1 MKYHQSTRITNTI
14 RVQIQWMDLR
24 RLSKSC
30 STQNPSGTNPAFFQ
44 PEEAWKACTLSQF
57 RHNDAVQLR
66 FLERN
71 STRIFDRPL
80 PTPSNLFAP
89 LWNLPISRPPFFF
102 QRLFRRMDS
111 WFETTTSSIF
121 NRFNFAR
128 TPSVSLKEEDTNDF
142 VPSSEDGWM
151 IILEERRG
159 WWKCQM
165 FSGEHFRLEE
175 WFCLLY
181 RHFFFLRKRKWT
193 KIFLGLFYYWYLYIY
208 ISLGIRVEILIF

>member
-1 MKYHQSTRITNTI
+1 MNGSQKAFEILLHPKSKCYEPGLFSARGSLKSLYPLSISAQRRRPITFPREKFNEN
-14 RVQIQWMDLR
+14 LR
-24 RLSKSC
+24 SSPSHSLKS
-30 STQNPSGTNPAFFQ
+30 F
-44 PEEAWKACTLSQF
+44 CTL
-57 RHNDAVQLR
+57 VK
-66 FLERN
+66 
-71 STRIFDRPL
+71 
-80 PTPSNLFAP
+80 PSDFSSSL
-89 LWNLPISRPPFFF
+89 FFF

-165 FSGEHFRLEE
+165 FSGERSDFV
-175 WFCLLY
+175 FCIDI
-181 RHFFFLRKRKWT
+181 FFFLRKRKWT
-193 KIFLGLFYYWYLYIY
+193 KIFLGLFYYYLWVFVSKY
-208 ISLGIRVEILIF
+208 

>member
-1 MKYHQSTRITNTI
+1 MVRTRPFFSP
-14 RVQIQWMDLR
+14 RKLEKLV
-24 RLSKSC
+24 
-30 STQNPSGTNPAFFQ
+30 PSLNFGT
-44 PEEAWKACTLSQF
+44 T
-57 RHNDAVQLR
+57 
-66 FLERN
+66 
-71 STRIFDRPL
+71 
-80 PTPSNLFAP
+80 TPSNYVS
-89 LWNLPISRPPFFF
+89 SREIQRESSIVPFPFPQIFLHPCETFRFLVLPFFF

-165 FSGEHFRLEE
+165 FSGERSDFV
-175 WFCLLY
+175 FCIDI
-181 RHFFFLRKRKWT
+181 FFFLRKRKWT

-208 ISLGIRVEILIF
+208 IFGYSCRNINILILIFEILNY